1 MAARMKLTALYPL
14 AVGVLLVLMTL
25 LGWSAGR
32 SQSPSYD
39 EPYHIGVGMDIWEQ
53 GRLRYEFM
61 NTSFSRRWISFPLI
75 FSDAQVPVDA
85 PNQGV
90 LANEFMYHNT
100 RSAQELYAPVRA
112 WMMLPLVL
120 LALGVFFWARELM
133 GKWGALLALACL
145 AFDPNLLAASGTATT
160 DLLFTAAFFWAAYAW
175 WRLDARPSA
184 GRAAAAGVLLAVALA
199 AKFSGLALV
208 PALGLA
214 GLVRWLQTRDRQRLR
229 WMLLAGLLGVG
240 VLFAI
245 EGNFELISLRGFAEE
260 QAGLARK
267 IVMDLP
273 PWAQTPIPLLRY
285 LIGFLSLATDYSG
298 GRAAFLAGTLYP
310 QGTPWYFPAAF
321 LLKTPP
327 GVLGLL
333 ALAAGLRLFRR
344 AVPEAAR
351 AQPAGSRWFILL
363 PLLVFT
369 ALVLTSKM
377 NLGYR
382 HLLPVVPFL
391 YLWVGQIARHFSK
404 PAVAAAAGLLLAV
417 LVVEN
422 LAVYPH
428 YRAYFTLL
436 VGGPAQGYRYLVD
449 SNLDWGQ
456 DLPGLADFQREHQIE
471 KLYLGYFGSADPA
484 AYGVRSECLPGT
496 DVWVCADGKLP
507 EHGWVAVSA
516 SCLQG
521 YCTPF
526 DRNFY
531 APLRAKTPAAM
542 IGYSILVYHL
552 P

>member
-1 MAARMKLTALYPL
+1 M
-14 AVGVLLVLMTL
+14 
-25 LGWSAGR
+25 
-32 SQSPSYD
+32 
-39 EPYHIGVGMDIWEQ
+39 
-53 GRLRYEFM
+53 
-61 NTSFSRRWISFPLI
+61 
-75 FSDAQVPVDA
+75 PVDA

-90 LANEFMYHNT
+90 LANEFMYHNI

-120 LALGVFFWARELM
+120 L
-133 GKWGALLALACL
+133 
-145 AFDPNLLAASGTATT
+145 
-160 DLLFTAAFFWAAYAW
+160 
-175 WRLDARPSA
+175 
-184 GRAAAAGVLLAVALA
+184 
-199 AKFSGLALV
+199 
-208 PALGLA
+208 
-214 GLVRWLQTRDRQRLR
+214 
-229 WMLLAGLLGVG
+229 
-240 VLFAI
+240 
-245 EGNFELISLRGFAEE
+245 
-260 QAGLARK
+260 AGLARK

-298 GRAAFLAGTLYP
+298 GRAAFLAGALYP

-327 GVLGLL
+327 GVLGLV

-344 AVPEAAR
+344 TVPEAVR

-404 PAVAAAAGLLLAV
+404 PAVVAATGLLLAV
-417 LVVEN
+417 LVAEN

-428 YRAYFTLL
+428 YRAYFTPL

-496 DVWVCADGKLP
+496 DVWVCADGKL
-507 EHGWVAVSA
+507 
-516 SCLQG
+516 
-521 YCTPF
+521 
-526 DRNFY
+526 
-531 APLRAKTPAAM
+531 RAQTPAAM